1 MIRQVAM
8 REIKARGASKS
19 FIISTLVIVLMGVA
33 ATIAIAIITGGD
45 NGPREVT
52 VATATEFSPDTLAIL
67 ESAEA
72 LGVAFE
78 VRSVDAAELGALVTD
93 GEADVGVASDGAVVW
108 REFVDSEIAAFL
120 VAALRQDAVINAL
133 GSRGIDRVGAAEILA
148 SGAIENRLLEP
159 PDDAENV
166 RRAVGA
172 LTAIVTFIV
181 IQTFGSFVA
190 MGVIEEK
197 ASRVIEILLA
207 HLQPR
212 ELLAGKVLGL
222 GVLAM
227 TQAALLMAGL
237 AGALF
242 AVNDIEIPSEVW
254 SAIVV
259 GAIWMVLGF
268 AFYAA
273 ALAAA
278 GSLVSRTED
287 AQQVML
293 PVMLPMLIGYLVGVT
308 SADASNSTI
317 VRVLSYLP
325 VTSPTVLPMRMA
337 QGGVAPW
344 EIAISVAGLL
354 LGTWAVIRFAAKL
367 YEFTLLRSG
376 ARIGWREAFRLGS
389 N

>member
-1 MIRQVAM
+1 MIRKVAL
-8 REIKARGASKS
+8 REIKSRGASKA
-19 FIISTLVIVLMGVA
+19 FVISTIFILVAAVG
-33 ATIAIAIITGGD
+33 ATIAIALVTSGD
-45 NGPREVT
+45 DGPREVT
-52 VATATEFSPDTLAIL
+52 VASATELSSDTLVIL
-67 ESAEA
+67 DAAEA
-72 LGVAFE
+72 LGVVFE
-78 VRSVDAAELGALVTD
+78 VKSVSPNELEAIITD
-93 GEADVGVASDGAVVW
+93 GEADVGVGADGAVVW

-120 VAALRQDAVINAL
+120 VSALRQDAVITAL
-133 GSRGIDRVGAAEILA
+133 GERGIDRVGAAEVLA
-148 SGAIENRLLEP
+148 SGAIESRLLEP
-159 PDDAENV
+159 PDDAETV

-172 LTAIVTFIV
+172 LTAIVTFII

-227 TQAALLMAGL
+227 AQAALLMAGL
-237 AGALF
+237 AAALL
-242 AVNDIEIPSEVW
+242 AVNDVDIPGEVW
-254 SAIVV
+254 SAVVV

-308 SADASNSTI
+308 SADASNSAV

-337 QGGVAPW
+337 QGGVEVW
-344 EIAISVAGLL
+344 EIAISVAGLVF
-354 LGTWAVIRFAAKL
+354 GTWAVIAFAGRL

-376 ARIGWREAFRLGS
+376 ARIGWREAMRLGRQ
-389 N
+389 